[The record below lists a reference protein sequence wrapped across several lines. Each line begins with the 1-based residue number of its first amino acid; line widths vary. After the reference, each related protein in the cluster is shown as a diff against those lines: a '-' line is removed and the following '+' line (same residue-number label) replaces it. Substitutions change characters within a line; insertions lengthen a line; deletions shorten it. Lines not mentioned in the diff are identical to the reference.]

1 MLVIS
6 LARLIVE
13 ALHRMLIGDV
23 GEAVLVRMRART
35 RRLRHPP
42 DPRERNDERAT
53 SRNRAPA
60 SINKTTTYK
69 NNLEKLRSH
78 NAWPERNITAG
89 PPGAEVLAELDYA
102 IAAIVQSTSGCAG
115 PQEVP
120 QHRHLRSDGGV
131 QRRIDVGR
139 KERRVI

>member
-13 ALHRMLIGDV
+13 ALHTMLIGDV

-53 SRNRAPA
+53 HRNRAPA
-60 SINKTTTYK
+60 TINKTTTYK
-69 NNLEKLRSH
+69 NNLEELRNH
-78 NAWPERNITAG
+78 NAWPEKHHSRPAWRRGTCGTGLRNRR
-89 PPGAEVLAELDYA
+89 
-102 IAAIVQSTSGCAG
+102 IAQSTSGCAG

>member
-13 ALHRMLIGDV
+13 AQHTMLIGDV

-69 NNLEKLRSH
+69 NNLEELRNH
-78 NAWPERNITAG
+78 NAWPERHITAR

-102 IAAIVQSTSGCAG
+102 IAA
-115 PQEVP
+115 
-120 QHRHLRSDGGV
+120 LRSQPPAAPG
-131 QRRIDVGR
+131 RRRSRSIATSAVMAVCSAGSMSGA
-139 KERRVI
+139 KSGE

>member
-1 MLVIS
+1 MLPAPES
-6 LARLIVE
+6 GSRYKAR
-13 ALHRMLIGDV
+13 G
-23 GEAVLVRMRART
+23 G
-35 RRLRHPP
+35 PP
-42 DPRERNDERAT
+42 AT
-53 SRNRAPA
+53 
-60 SINKTTTYK
+60 INKTTTYK
-69 NNLEKLRSH
+69 TNLEELRSH

-102 IAAIVQSTSGCAG
+102 IAAIAQSTSGCAG